1 MVFNDPP
8 YPRPHFSPLTL
19 GPAAGRRELPDV
31 PTTCRAAAYG
41 WTRADGRFCVCGLGP
56 AGTEIRTC
64 CALNLPSNTWEEV
77 WEVNFEGRG
86 HATGGCAAGAFIPVP
101 GGCLLVAGSSANNE
115 PGDEPSDDESNH
127 DTIRLDDGLDTV
139 DLYDEETR
147 RVYRLPHQ
155 LNFSRRRPFV
165 HMATPPHRPLTT
177 EQARQEQ
184 LGRCPVAL
192 GVATDDDACQCHD
205 DGTICEFDVFA

>member
-1 MVFNDPP
+1 MQ
-8 YPRPHFSPLTL
+8 PLTL
-19 GPAAGRRELPDV
+19 GPTAGRRQLPDV
-31 PTTCRAAAYG
+31 PTNCRAAACG

-56 AGTEIRTC
+56 AGTEIRNC
-64 CALNLPSNTWEEV
+64 FALNLPSNTWEEV

-86 HATGGCAAGAFIPVP
+86 HATGGCTAGAFIPVP
-101 GGCLLVAGSSANNE
+101 GGCLLVAGSAAE
-115 PGDEPSDDESNH
+115 PSDEPSDDESSH
-127 DTIRLDDGLDTV
+127 DAIRLLDALDTV

-155 LNFSRRRPFV
+155 LNFSRCRPFV

-177 EQARQEQ
+177 AQARQEQ

-192 GVATDDDACQCHD
+192 GVAPDDDACQCHD
-205 DGTICEFDVFA
+205 DGTICEFDLYA

>member
-1 MVFNDPP
+1 MAKQCMTVVDTD
-8 YPRPHFSPLTL
+8 RLQSV
-19 GPAAGRRELPDV
+19 A
-31 PTTCRAAAYG
+31 
-41 WTRADGRFCVCGLGP
+41 
-56 AGTEIRTC
+56 
-64 CALNLPSNTWEEV
+64 EV
-77 WEVNFEGRG
+77 LRCQR
-86 HATGGCAAGAFIPVP
+86 H
-101 GGCLLVAGSSANNE
+101 
-115 PGDEPSDDESNH
+115 
-127 DTIRLDDGLDTV
+127 DDGS
-139 DLYDEETR
+139 DEETW

-192 GVATDDDACQCHD
+192 GVATDDNACQCHD